1 MAPPTTPTPAP
12 NRRGRLIASVVA
24 TASLACGEARP
35 RSPSPGRTSGTPAPT
50 ARSTSR
56 VSAAAASPTRCGTA
70 EAHAWTEGCRA
81 FIAATYG
88 QPSTMINQAYHT
100 LVSNYPEF
108 EEAAEA
114 RGYRHVNEVFTACGG
129 TVRSEMKATLKLGR
143 KAHWLVAAAAAASG
157 LACAPPHGARLYSEG
172 TWRVPSE
179 VPTGTS
185 RVRPAGPAT
194 PASPWTVSMHVRH
207 GWDYSSGG
215 RAVCVVGSDAAFVE
229 FTVIGGMARIERL
242 DDSTT
247 SPATYAWPNI
257 CGSQHTQPCRTLGR
271 GQPRRRAD

>member
-1 MAPPTTPTPAP
+1 M
-12 NRRGRLIASVVA
+12 VA
-24 TASLACGEARP
+24 VARTDVGNSGPDCTVDESGECYR
-35 RSPSPGRTSGTPAPT
+35 
-50 ARSTSR
+50 
-56 VSAAAASPTRCGTA
+56 ASPTPGTA

-114 RGYRHVNEVFTACGG
+114 RGYRYVNEVFTACGG
-129 TVRSEMKATLKLGR
+129 TVSSEMKATLKLGR

-179 VPTGTS
+179 VPTGTY
-185 RVRPAGPAT
+185 RVVRRDQQRLFPLD
-194 PASPWTVSMHVRH
+194 SSMHVRH

-242 DDSTT
+242 NDSTT
-247 SPATYAWPNI
+247 SPATNAWPNI

-271 GQPRRRAD
+271 GQPRRRADMRDMDGPPAPPQQVRTIDYYIYNQGRKTPDGWE